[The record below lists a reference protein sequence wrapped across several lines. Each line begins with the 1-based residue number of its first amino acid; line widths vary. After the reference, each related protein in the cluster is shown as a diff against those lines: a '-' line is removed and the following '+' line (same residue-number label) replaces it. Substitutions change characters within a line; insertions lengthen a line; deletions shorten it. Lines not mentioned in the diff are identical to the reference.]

1 MQLSSFVDGAT
12 FHHMW
17 VIGID
22 DDEHKHCV
30 VKNHS
35 IQIMDEKNPSTFMKN
50 WFFCKNKK
58 KTLKIWTIKEKYL
71 NKRGWGGGG

>member
-1 MQLSSFVDGAT
+1 MQLSSFVDGTT

-22 DDEHKHCV
+22 DNEHKQCV

-35 IQIMDEKNPSTFMKN
+35 IQTMDEKNPSTSMK
-50 WFFCKNKK
+50 
-58 KTLKIWTIKEKYL
+58 I
-71 NKRGWGGGG
+71 

>member
-17 VIGID
+17 VIGTD

-50 WFFCKNKK
+50 
-58 KTLKIWTIKEKYL
+58 
-71 NKRGWGGGG
+71 